1 MFCLPII
8 GAKESLLY
16 NSDLNKGTSCGQ
28 NLMFQNVL
36 WSPSLPMSPEAVFMS
51 FYPRI
56 QWNHILFSHLHLKIL
71 GFFSFSSSSSIVSF
85 TCSLFHC
92 LLVLLIFLL
101 LFFLLLQICGQK
113 LWLLG
118 RHKEL
123 REPRIK
129 RWLNKY
135 IRPVIKHSPQTFWVF
150 TRCKHWGK
158 FFSFFFLYKVLFCH
172 NFLQEQLGFNFLL

>member
-1 MFCLPII
+1 MFCGPQVYQWVLR
-8 GAKESLLY
+8 LY
-16 NSDLNKGTSCGQ
+16 S
-28 NLMFQNVL
+28 
-36 WSPSLPMSPEAVFMS
+36 WVFTLEYS
-51 FYPRI
+51 GITYYFLI
-56 QWNHILFSHLHLKIL
+56 FISKFLA
-71 GFFSFSSSSSIVSF
+71 FSFSSSSSIVSF

-158 FFSFFFLYKVLFCH
+158 FFSFFFPLQSALLSQ
-172 NFLQEQLGFNFLL
+172 FLARTTGI